1 MRTVLLD
8 TTDLGEA
15 EEVLSANYAK
25 IKFGAGSNRR
35 TRTRVIR
42 SPLGAMAFDAA
53 RYEYDFRYQADPMD
67 GIALIRV
74 RSGAIAHHQ
83 PGGPVDMCQPGT
95 ATAIAW
101 REGVPYSG
109 EVLDGQF
116 DAVVVDRQLL
126 NSVAAT
132 APKLG
137 TPGPV
142 TLTAGMPLSSAA
154 NTLMADA
161 IGYVVRDVVT
171 NPDAAASPLVAGA
184 LARYLA
190 ASMLAAFPN
199 TALLEPTIE
208 DRHDTTPV
216 LLRRAV
222 AYIDDNAHKDISLTN
237 IARHVYVSPRALQL
251 MFRKHR
257 DCTPTEYLRRVRLH
271 HAHLDLVRENRLT
284 STVGQIAYRWGFNHV
299 GRFSVFYR
307 QQYGQSPHDTL
318 RG

>member
-1 MRTVLLD
+1 MLLD

-15 EEVLSANYAK
+15 EEVLSAAYTKQRYNAPSR
-25 IKFGAGSNRR
+25 GA
-35 TRTRVIR
+35 TRTRVLRSQIGSLIADEIKFSCDLEIEVDPMAEIALCRIR
-42 SPLGAMAFDAA
+42 SGVTAQRFPDGHVEACGPHEVTAVGAYADTPFIGSVFKAHYDALA
-53 RYEYDFRYQADPMD
+53 IDRRLLSQ
-67 GIALIRV
+67 IAAGPQKGSDTESVQLT
-74 RSGAIAHHQ
+74 SSLAIS
-83 PGGPVDMCQPGT
+83 P
-95 ATAIAW
+95 
-101 REGVPYSG
+101 
-109 EVLDGQF
+109 
-116 DAVVVDRQLL
+116 
-126 NSVAAT
+126 
-132 APKLG
+132 
-137 TPGPV
+137 
-142 TLTAGMPLSSAA
+142 AA
-154 NTLMADA
+154 NSHMVKAVD
-161 IGYVVRDVVT
+161 YVCQSVLTD
-171 NPDAAASPLVAGA
+171 PHAAQTPLIAGA
-184 LARYLA
+184 AGRYLA
-190 ASMLAAFPN
+190 ATMLATFPN
-199 TALLEPTIE
+199 TAVLEPTIE

-318 RG
+318 RT